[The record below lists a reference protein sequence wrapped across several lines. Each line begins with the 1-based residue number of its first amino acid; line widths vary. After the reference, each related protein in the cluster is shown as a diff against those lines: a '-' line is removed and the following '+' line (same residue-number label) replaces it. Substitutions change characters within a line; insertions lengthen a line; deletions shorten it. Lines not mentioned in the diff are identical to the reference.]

1 VLLARYVSISF
12 NGSKFN
18 AALMSYCQVYKG
30 LYKGKNVA
38 VKVLKELKD
47 GGEIE
52 DFKKELEIMTS
63 IRDPHMVSF

>member
-1 VLLARYVSISF
+1 
-12 NGSKFN
+12 
-18 AALMSYCQVYKG
+18 MYKG

-63 IRDPHMVSF
+63 IRDPHMVNCVFVCRFFFL